1 MDFNHTEERQMLA
14 DMAGRFVRE
23 QYEIEMRHEI
33 VASDEGWSREM
44 WAQMAEL
51 GLIGALFSEDVGGF
65 GGKGFDIAIIFEEL
79 GRGLVVEPFLPTLL
93 AGTVLAD
100 GGESVG
106 GIIEQAISGETLIAF
121 AHGEPNSRYDI
132 AHVETAAKKDG
143 DGWVLN
149 GNKAVVM
156 GGDSADH
163 LVLSARIS
171 GDAADEDGISL
182 FLVPADADG
191 VSRRGYGT
199 VDGYRAAEISLDGVK
214 VGGDALIGEEG
225 KGYSALAKATAA
237 GTLAVSAEALGAIDV
252 AIDMTLDYLKTRK
265 QFGVVIGKFQA
276 LQHRMA
282 DMMTE
287 REMIRSNIV
296 NAAGHLE
303 GEERDWHVSAAKQLI
318 GRSGRMI
325 AEEAI
330 QMHGGIAMTWEYA
343 AGHYSKRIVMIDHLF
358 GDVDHHTERLI
369 EMGRARAA

>member
-23 QYEIEMRHEI
+23 QYPIEKRHEI
-33 VASDEGWSREM
+33 AESDDGFSREM

-51 GLIGALFSEDVGGF
+51 GLIGALFTEEVGGF
-65 GGKGFDIAIIFEEL
+65 GGKGFDIAVIFEEL
-79 GRGLVVEPFLPTLL
+79 GRGLVVEPFLPNLMAGAILARGSDEQKAIIESVIGGGTLL
-93 AGTVLAD
+93 AL
-100 GGESVG
+100 
-106 GIIEQAISGETLIAF
+106 
-121 AHGEPNSRYDI
+121 AHGEPASRYDI
-132 AHVETAAKKDG
+132 THVETTAKKDG
-143 DGWVLN
+143 DGWVID
-149 GNKAVVM
+149 GSKAVVM
-156 GGDSADH
+156 GGDSADQ
-163 LVLSARIS
+163 LVVSARTS
-171 GDAADEDGISL
+171 GDAADEEGILL
-182 FLVPADADG
+182 FLVPGDADG

-199 VDGYRAAEISLDGVK
+199 VDGYRAAEITLDGVK
-214 VGGDALIGEEG
+214 VDASAVIGDAHDSYANIEV
-225 KGYSALAKATAA
+225 SHAL
-237 GTLAVSAEALGAIDV
+237 GTLAVCAEALGAIDV
-252 AIDMTLDYLKTRK
+252 AIDMTLEYLKTRK

-287 REMIRSNIV
+287 REMIRSNVI

-303 GEERDWHVSAAKQLI
+303 SEDRDWHISAVKQLI

-358 GDVDHHTERLI
+358 GDVDHHTQRLI
-369 EMGRARAA
+369 EMGKAKAA